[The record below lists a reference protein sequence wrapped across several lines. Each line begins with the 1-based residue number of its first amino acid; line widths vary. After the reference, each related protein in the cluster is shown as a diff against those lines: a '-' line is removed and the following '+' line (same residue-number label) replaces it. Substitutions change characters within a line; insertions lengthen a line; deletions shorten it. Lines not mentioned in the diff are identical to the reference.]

1 MLRIGDM
8 DGWNTDART
17 KSVEFFRKMILRK
30 RVAVKGNGWIRVVEA
45 GKGNGVLD
53 LIKGEMMAGQMEQ
66 AEGNNTE
73 EVVQETD
80 DKNILEDEVSVH
92 SQEESR
98 PVNIGDLCIAQWSED
113 LVWYNAQV
121 EDILEDGSFNVY
133 FIDYFNKA
141 TVKNAQLVKH
151 LGDIVSHVSPD
162 YIDQCV
168 FTLEEKRNNLK
179 DMSKSLKNAEEKN
192 DNVFNDNGAKV
203 IEGVTTP
210 FVIPNGNGHTS
221 TDCLYGEDVEGEEFL
236 RSRGSAGSKDADKV
250 SSVQD
255 NISDEVIAKNSEEK
269 IKSMLAKH
277 DFEGSE
283 DEVKGMLK
291 EKYTKEELKSMPVEE
306 MEDSHNLT
314 WEEETDDDN
323 QTWGKEKENDEEN
336 SARKRD
342 LRSLFLRE
350 DDVQSQKHKMSN
362 PTPTENTQALDK
374 CLIET
379 VRVRLSPSI
388 EINRGF
394 PKVRRR
400 IQAPPVTLTAEK

>member
-1 MLRIGDM
+1 
-8 DGWNTDART
+8 
-17 KSVEFFRKMILRK
+17 
-30 RVAVKGNGWIRVVEA
+30 
-45 GKGNGVLD
+45 
-53 LIKGEMMAGQMEQ
+53 MMAGQMEQ

-192 DNVFNDNGAKV
+192 DNVFN
-203 IEGVTTP
+203 
-210 FVIPNGNGHTS
+210 
-221 TDCLYGEDVEGEEFL
+221 
-236 RSRGSAGSKDADKV
+236 
-250 SSVQD
+250 
-255 NISDEVIAKNSEEK
+255 
-269 IKSMLAKH
+269 
-277 DFEGSE
+277 
-283 DEVKGMLK
+283 
-291 EKYTKEELKSMPVEE
+291 
-306 MEDSHNLT
+306 
-314 WEEETDDDN
+314 
-323 QTWGKEKENDEEN
+323 
-336 SARKRD
+336 
-342 LRSLFLRE
+342 
-350 DDVQSQKHKMSN
+350 
-362 PTPTENTQALDK
+362 
-374 CLIET
+374 
-379 VRVRLSPSI
+379 
-388 EINRGF
+388 
-394 PKVRRR
+394 
-400 IQAPPVTLTAEK
+400 